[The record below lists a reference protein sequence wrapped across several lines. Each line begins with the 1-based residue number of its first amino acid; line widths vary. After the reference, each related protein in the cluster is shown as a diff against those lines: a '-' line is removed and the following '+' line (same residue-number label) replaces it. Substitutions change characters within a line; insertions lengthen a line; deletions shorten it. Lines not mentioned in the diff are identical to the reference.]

1 MTTKAKTT
9 KGAATPPPAADEA
22 KAADAEQAEAE
33 QAKAP
38 EPELEQPKAPEPEP
52 EQPKAPDATPP
63 SADDEAPVNDQ
74 VTVQLSTRLERRI
87 RAGVIVT
94 REPTEQQVSVKAL
107 ALLERDPLIKVKRL

>member
-9 KGAATPPPAADEA
+9 KGAATSAPEAAEA
-22 KAADAEQAEAE
+22 KPEQTEAE
-33 QAKAP
+33 QAKAA
-38 EPELEQPKAPEPEP
+38 EPEQLEAEQPKAAEP
-52 EQPKAPDATPP
+52 EQSKAPDATPP
-63 SADDEAPVNDQ
+63 VTDDETPVNDQ

>member
-9 KGAATPPPAADEA
+9 KGAAAPAPGADEA
-22 KAADAEQAEAE
+22 KPE
-33 QAKAP
+33 QAKAAEPQQP
-38 EPELEQPKAPEPEP
+38 EAEQPEA

-63 SADDEAPVNDQ
+63 PTDDETPVNDR

-94 REPTEQQVSVKAL
+94 REPTEQQVSEQAL

>member
-22 KAADAEQAEAE
+22 KPEQPEAE
-33 QAKAP
+33 QAKPAEPQQP
-38 EPELEQPKAPEPEP
+38 EAEQPKATE
-52 EQPKAPDATPP
+52 ATPP
-63 SADDEAPVNDQ
+63 PTDDETPVNDR

-94 REPTEQQVSVKAL
+94 REPAEQQVSVKAL

>member
-9 KGAATPPPAADEA
+9 KGAATPPPAADET
-22 KAADAEQAEAE
+22 KAADA
-33 QAKAP
+33 
-38 EPELEQPKAPEPEP
+38 
-52 EQPKAPDATPP
+52 TPP
-63 SADDEAPVNDQ
+63 VTDDETPVNDQ

-94 REPTEQQVSVKAL
+94 REPTEQQVSEQAL